1 MKAFVSFGEDN
12 GDLPIM
18 QRIKERKKER
28 FRFPVALHIYLR
40 RIQDAI
46 KLSHGGRNRI
56 LISYWQNQS
65 PVAQRSGYHPTQIKI
80 CNALQIWKKY
90 TR

>member
-1 MKAFVSFGEDN
+1 MKAFVSLGEGDL
-12 GDLPIM
+12 DLPIL

-56 LISYWQNQS
+56 
-65 PVAQRSGYHPTQIKI
+65 
-80 CNALQIWKKY
+80 
-90 TR
+90 